1 MLLLQSFGREK
12 YIPLNRQRF
21 WLVFLYLH
29 KIWLVHWLP
38 PASSFS
44 GRWCKRHWP
53 FTLEFN
59 FTAQN
64 TECQVSEWKPQKEF
78 LNFLKLFLV
87 CRFCGEKFFIAGVFK
102 LTNCALR
109 QVSHIDLF
117 GVKARGEIEE
127 KFNFHNEKIK
137 NFTNYIKKIISF
149 LLW

>member
-29 KIWLVHWLP
+29 KIWMVHWLS

-78 LNFLKLFLV
+78 LNFLKLFPV
-87 CRFCGEKFFIAGVFK
+87 CRFCGEKVFHSWSVQAYKLRSEAGLPHRFVW
-102 LTNCALR
+102 C
-109 QVSHIDLF
+109 Q
-117 GVKARGEIEE
+117 GARRDRRKI
-127 KFNFHNEKIK
+127 FHNEK
-137 NFTNYIKKIISF
+137 KIRISQI
-149 LLW
+149 L